1 MLTFSK
7 TSAIE
12 VSQRHATSS
21 CTFKQVHASHWHKLW
36 YSKVFARIKCLVWS
50 PQVFANDWQHWHKL
64 WHSKVFARVKR
75 LVWSPHV
82 FANDWQHWHKVWH
95 SKVFARIKCM
105 VWSPQV
111 FANDWQH
118 GPHPPKGVGGGGP
131 RCFLRITHVNGASP
145 WHWNK
150 KRKLIIDSFK
160 PLTCPQI
167 GRADFFKDLRN
178 RSQPATC
185 NKQLHL

>member
-1 MLTFSK
+1 MYIYILIPSSHSPAHKSDLLTFSK

-75 LVWSPHV
+75 LVWSP
-82 FANDWQHWHKVWH
+82 
-95 SKVFARIKCM
+95 
-105 VWSPQV
+105 QV

-118 GPHPPKGVGGGGP
+118 GPHPPKGVGG
-131 RCFLRITHVNGASP
+131 RAQMFLEDN
-145 WHWNK
+145 
-150 KRKLIIDSFK
+150 
-160 PLTCPQI
+160 TCEWGISMALEQETQ
-167 GRADFFKDLRN
+167 ADY
-178 RSQPATC
+178 
-185 NKQLHL
+185 

>member
-1 MLTFSK
+1 MYIYIYILIPSSHSPAHKSDLLTFSK

-118 GPHPPKGVGGGGP
+118 GPHPPKGVGG
-131 RCFLRITHVNGASP
+131 RAQMFLEDN
-145 WHWNK
+145 
-150 KRKLIIDSFK
+150 
-160 PLTCPQI
+160 TCEWGISMALEQETQ
-167 GRADFFKDLRN
+167 ADY
-178 RSQPATC
+178 
-185 NKQLHL
+185 